1 MPLSDLSHLTPYR
14 SRGFKKDPANYMTMG
29 LRKLDLDNWLTVD
42 GKYYEF
48 YQARRQLLSEKKQ
61 EVLQV
66 KPGGEAACGELLG
79 EVVGF
84 LTKKYPE
91 EYEIFEGEQRRKWV
105 RNRMTKEEFAI
116 SMPYNVHPLEV
127 VARLAMEDFNVLI
140 KSQFTGNHHL
150 VASATL
156 FPAGWRLRDRIGN
169 SVTEIHKPV
178 PQWKGLS
185 DIVNLSYF
193 SRIDQKSCME
203 RSSFFVQVRPPGM
216 NLADTLFVQEPK
228 DFFPGMIHNLLPHNI
243 IIRHERQ
250 TFRRLPKSG
259 AVIFIVKTSIT
270 PLVHFPKEELAGLAA
285 EIRSWPED
293 IAEYKGRGL
302 WQRPVLGYCE
312 GRPTALEDIDLFSD
326 AGSSVW

>member
-1 MPLSDLSHLTPYR
+1 MFKITVPLVILGAVLLFIFGYFVWLAQALYYRIKYGERIVQPSKPTALTATVSLDRIHSEGMSGITAVDSRSSIKSSLKDDEMDDKGPKEVKTIVSHTQRMIEGRDIADMPLSDLSHLTPYR

-150 VASATL
+150 
-156 FPAGWRLRDRIGN
+156 
-169 SVTEIHKPV
+169 
-178 PQWKGLS
+178 
-185 DIVNLSYF
+185 
-193 SRIDQKSCME
+193 
-203 RSSFFVQVRPPGM
+203 
-216 NLADTLFVQEPK
+216 
-228 DFFPGMIHNLLPHNI
+228 
-243 IIRHERQ
+243 
-250 TFRRLPKSG
+250 
-259 AVIFIVKTSIT
+259 
-270 PLVHFPKEELAGLAA
+270 
-285 EIRSWPED
+285 
-293 IAEYKGRGL
+293 
-302 WQRPVLGYCE
+302 
-312 GRPTALEDIDLFSD
+312 
-326 AGSSVW
+326 

>member
-1 MPLSDLSHLTPYR
+1 M
-14 SRGFKKDPANYMTMG
+14 
-29 LRKLDLDNWLTVD
+29 
-42 GKYYEF
+42 
-48 YQARRQLLSEKKQ
+48 
-61 EVLQV
+61 
-66 KPGGEAACGELLG
+66 
-79 EVVGF
+79 
-84 LTKKYPE
+84 
-91 EYEIFEGEQRRKWV
+91 
-105 RNRMTKEEFAI
+105 
-116 SMPYNVHPLEV
+116 
-127 VARLAMEDFNVLI
+127 
-140 KSQFTGNHHL
+140 
-150 VASATL
+150 
-156 FPAGWRLRDRIGN
+156 
-169 SVTEIHKPV
+169 
-178 PQWKGLS
+178 
-185 DIVNLSYF
+185 
-193 SRIDQKSCME
+193 
-203 RSSFFVQVRPPGM
+203 RPPGM

-326 AGSSVW
+326 DHYVAKKGQRNLRTELLPTIRISGRPTKTFGLIRYRSSSNMPN